1 MWPSSRSAAASAA
14 ILARAEY
21 KENGM
26 VEHGDDAA
34 HCSNGLTAQKFRDA
48 SGEERAIYRRW
59 MRGHHRNAVPDR
71 GRHAV
76 DELFQCQPDQLSS
89 LSKSTSPLAR
99 GRQLAAPGR

>member
-1 MWPSSRSAAASAA
+1 
-14 ILARAEY
+14 
-21 KENGM
+21 M

-48 SGEERAIYRRW
+48 SGEERVIYRRW

-76 DELFQCQPDQLSS
+76 DELFQCQPDPALEPVKIH
-89 LSKSTSPLAR
+89 LPAR
-99 GRQLAAPGR
+99 ARAPISGAGPIARS